1 MDFIRNDSMYRD
13 KINDMLGIINKVI
26 LGKEAV
32 IKEALTAFLAD
43 GHILLEDA
51 PGVGKTTLALA
62 LSKVMSLESKRVQ
75 FTPDVMPSELTGFSI
90 YRKDIEKFVYKEG
103 AVFCNLL
110 LADELN
116 RTSPKTQSAL
126 LEVMEE
132 KQVSVEGVTR
142 KVPEPF
148 WVIATQNPYGTGT
161 QRLPIPQMDR
171 FIASMSLGYPSYES
185 ELEIAE
191 QVSWERKVDSI
202 KPVVNKDDIIMARN
216 EIQNVYIDE
225 SVCEYI
231 VRLVRATRENP
242 YIEMGASPRATIAMV
257 KLSKTSAWLNG
268 RDFVTPND
276 AQEQYIYALKH
287 RILLSSEGRLENIS
301 RSEVLAEILK
311 NTKKPLP
318 GKEK

>member
-1 MDFIRNDSMYRD
+1 MYRE
-13 KINDMLGIINKVI
+13 KIKEMLGIINKVI
-26 LGKEAV
+26 LGKETI
-32 IKEALTAFLAD
+32 IKEAVTAFLAD

-51 PGVGKTTLALA
+51 PGVGKTTLAIA
-62 LSKVMSLESKRVQ
+62 LSKVMDIESRRVQ

-148 WVIATQNPYGTGT
+148 WVIATQNPYGAGT

-171 FIASMSLGYPSYES
+171 FIASMSLGYPSFES
-185 ELEIAE
+185 EMEIAE

-202 KPVVNKDDIIMARN
+202 EPVIDKEIIFGIRK

-225 SVCEYI
+225 KVCEYI
-231 VRLVRATRENP
+231 VTLIRATRNNP
-242 YIEMGASPRATIAMV
+242 YIEMGASPRGTIALV
-257 KLSKTSAWLNG
+257 KLCKTTAWLSG

-276 AQEQYIYALKH
+276 VEEQFIYAVKH
-287 RILLSSEGRLENIS
+287 RILLNSEGRLENIS
-301 RSEVLAEILK
+301 RTEVLTDILNK
-311 NTKKPLP
+311 TKKPLP
-318 GKEK
+318 GRGK